1 MIQAS
6 IPKPIEIKKAP
17 ERAEV
22 VSNNK
27 VQKNKS
33 EVVSESKTQASK
45 KKETRESSETNEFDK
60 ELKATIDGEEK
71 VKTIQVTEDQ
81 KIKLP
86 SELINPNGSIDSTS
100 PKVFDPSV
108 TKGVEDLIR
117 PKTTEMVTPLTDAQ
131 VLELAQSTT
140 PEAAQKIEGELS
152 QLLLKTPQV
161 AEEGKPLRAP
171 AIDFAP
177 TEIDPQLLNNEDFV
191 AQKNLGAKKVSQNA
205 YGMKVV
211 PTQTQKIA
219 LESGLKQTQ
228 VVKDAGAVEGSS
240 TNSQQFILGLMNDQ
254 KSNQST
260 ENQVATKAFDMN
272 HIKSSDSEKII
283 NQIADYVIQAKAAK
297 EPTVNMRVNHQEL
310 GMIDITVSKSGVGQE
325 TIAINI
331 GTHSIDGKNFFQQN
345 SKDLLS
351 HLSSSGL
358 TVTDMKVETPSQTA
372 KNDFDFGSQSGK
384 NQQGFDKQF
393 GSEQNQRRH
402 EQERRQDLWKLF
414 NKEAA

>member
-27 VQKNKS
+27 VQKSKS
-33 EVVSESKTQASK
+33 ESTSEIKNQKNRNQDVSED
-45 KKETRESSETNEFDK
+45 SEISEFDK
-60 ELKATIDGEEK
+60 ELKASIAGEEK
-71 VKTIQVTEDQ
+71 VKAVQVTEEQ
-81 KIKLP
+81 KIQLP
-86 SELINPNGSIDSTS
+86 SELVNPNGSIDATS
-100 PKVFDPSV
+100 PKVFDPAI
-108 TKGVEDLIR
+108 TKGVENLIQ
-117 PKTTEMVTPLTDAQ
+117 PKTTEAVAPLTDAQ
-131 VLELAQSTT
+131 VLELAQ
-140 PEAAQKIEGELS
+140 AQSAETAMKIEGELT
-152 QLLLKTPQV
+152 QVMLKSPQV
-161 AEEGKPLRAP
+161 MEEGKPVRAP

-177 TEIDPQLLNNEDFV
+177 TEVDPQLLNNEDFV

-211 PTQTQKIA
+211 PNQSQKIA
-219 LESGLKQTQ
+219 FESGLKQTQ
-228 VVKDAGAVEGSS
+228 VVKDVGATEGSS
-240 TNSQQFILGLMNDQ
+240 TNSQQFILGLMNEQ
-254 KSNQST
+254 KSNQT
-260 ENQVATKAFDMN
+260 NETQMNTKTFDMN

-283 NQIADYVIQAKAAK
+283 NQITDYVVQAKAAK

-310 GMIDITVSKSGVGQE
+310 GLIDITVSKSSAGQE
-325 TIAINI
+325 AITINI

-351 HLSSSGL
+351 HLSSTGL

-384 NQQGFDKQF
+384 NQTGSEKQF

-402 EQERRQDLWKLF
+402 EQDRRQDLWKLF